1 MLGDWSAAVADY
13 RQAIWRTP
21 ENADDHY
28 GLAHALSKSGDK
40 EQANQEY
47 RIALRL
53 DPDWPRRAARTAWSA
68 ATARD
73 PEERNGAWAVLTA
86 EQASQA
92 VGGKQPVL
100 LDVLAAAL
108 AEVGQFDRAVAVAQ
122 QATQIAATHGQAKL
136 AAAIA
141 ERCALYRGR
150 RAFRHP

>member
-1 MLGDWSAAVADY
+1 M
-13 RQAIWRTP
+13 P
-21 ENADDHY
+21 C
-28 GLAHALSKSGDK
+28 
-40 EQANQEY
+40 
-47 RIALRL
+47 
-53 DPDWPRRAARTAWSA
+53 RRAGIKNKRIKNIASRFALILIGRGGPPAPLGRGHGPRS
-68 ATARD
+68 
-73 PEERNGAWAVLTA
+73 EERNGAWAVLTA

-122 QATQIAATHGQAKL
+122 QATQIAATHGQANL

-141 ERCALYRGR
+141 ERRAYRGR